1 MHLKN
6 KDSSSKYIKVLLN
19 KEDISSK
26 LKSLRLVDS
35 PPCYLSF
42 YFEYKDYFN
51 YINEENNQELSK
63 TFNSRDLIWTLI
75 PERFRLNEILDNILN
90 N

>member
-1 MHLKN
+1 MYGKLIKFHCASKN

-26 LKSLRLVDS
+26 LKSLRLVDL

-51 YINEENNQELSK
+51 Y
-63 TFNSRDLIWTLI
+63 DTLI
-75 PERFRLNEILDNILN
+75 RLKV
-90 N
+90 